1 MKKLLVAILALII
14 ALVSVSGL
22 AETQFD
28 GQITIGIITGI
39 TGAAALGGER
49 ATKGVT
55 LAAEQINAAG
65 GVLGKELV
73 IQIEDDGGTQAG
85 ALNVMNKLIGDGAAV
100 VIGPLLSTNV
110 IACEQAVREAGI
122 PNLVLGTSPTIYDLD
137 NPYIFRI
144 RPSDTITAGAA
155 AQFMYENLGL
165 RKIGLLTN
173 TEDHGTGALDVMMSY
188 YNTKDDV
195 EIVQEPFNVGDRD
208 LTAQLLSFN
217 NSGVEG
223 IIYWG
228 HEAEVTL
235 LARQVEE
242 LGIDTPIL
250 TSASLPQVLNAVTAE
265 QIDGWYVAIDMSIT
279 NETSAM
285 KQYVEDFQARWGELP
300 ELHSSAYYGGVML
313 AADAITRAGST
324 DSESICRALRETK
337 DFEMVLGNYTWHENN
352 DMLSGCVVIQYDSEM
367 NESVAASVTVE

>member
-1 MKKLLVAILALII
+1 MKKALSMLFALLLVLA
-14 ALVSVSGL
+14 SMSGL

-28 GQITIGIITGI
+28 GQITIGVITGV

-65 GVLGKELV
+65 GILGKELV
-73 IQIEDDGGTQAG
+73 IQIEDDAGTQAG
-85 ALNVMNKLIGDGAAV
+85 ALNVMNKLIGEGAV
-100 VIGPLLSTNV
+100 VVVGPMLSTNI
-110 IACEQAVREAGI
+110 IACEQVVREAGI

-137 NPYIFRI
+137 NPYIFRV

-173 TEDHGTGALDVMMSY
+173 TEDHGTGALDVMTAY

-195 EIVQEPFNVGDRD
+195 SIVKESFNVGDRD
-208 LTAQLLSFN
+208 LTAQLLSLTN
-217 NSGVEG
+217 AGVEG

-242 LGIDTPIL
+242 LGIDLPIL
-250 TSASLPQVLNAVTAE
+250 CSASLPQVLNAVTGD
-265 QIDGWYVAIDMSIT
+265 QIDGWYVAIDLSMANDTPAI
-279 NETSAM
+279 
-285 KQYVEDFQARWGELP
+285 KQYISDFESRWNEFP
-300 ELHSSAYYGGVML
+300 ELHSSSYYGGVML

-324 DSESICRALRETK
+324 DSEAICQALRETK
-337 DFEMVLGNYTWHENN
+337 DFEMVLGSYSWQENN
-352 DMLSGCVVIQYDSEM
+352 DMLNSCVVIQYDKDM
-367 NESVAASVTVE
+367 NESVVATVVVE